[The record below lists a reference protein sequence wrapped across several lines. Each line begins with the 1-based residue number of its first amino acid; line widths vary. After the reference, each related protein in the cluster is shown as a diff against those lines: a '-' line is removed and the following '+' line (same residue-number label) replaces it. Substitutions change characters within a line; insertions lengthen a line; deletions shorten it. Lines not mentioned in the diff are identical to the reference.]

1 MNRIQ
6 QILEE
11 MHEIMNPGEYGNGS
25 EPESIPNDDKK
36 AWETV
41 GDLRDELESLLLANG
56 LVKLTD

>member
-25 EPESIPNDDKK
+25 ELESIPNDDKK

-41 GDLRDELESLLLANG
+41 SDLRDELESLLLANG